1 MRYAILPTLALA
13 AAVGCSNTATVES
26 SPAPDRGNAIPRDA
40 AELPA
45 GTRFEVELDETVGPE
60 DSRVGDEFRA
70 HVNEAIVATDGNV
83 VIPEGAN
90 VTGVVTGLAEAEGDN
105 PAVIR
110 LDFTTLGFAG
120 ETYRIDASVVEV
132 DVSFLDRVR
141 GAGTEAGI
149 GAAAGAVLG
158 AIIGGDLLDILVGG
172 ALGAGAGTA
181 IALGTDDSA
190 ALPEGTNLTLQ
201 TNERLALR

>member
-26 SPAPDRGNAIPRDA
+26 SPAPDRGNAIPRNA
-40 AELPA
+40 SELPA

-70 HVNEAIVATDGNV
+70 HVDEAIVATDGSV

-90 VTGVVTGLAEAEGDN
+90 VTGVVTGLAKAEGDN

-158 AIIGGDLLDILVGG
+158 AIIGGSLLDILVGG

-190 ALPEGTNLTLQ
+190 ALPKGTNLTLQ

>member
-1 MRYAILPTLALA
+1 MRYTILPTLALA

-40 AELPA
+40 SELPA
-45 GTRFEVELDETVGPE
+45 GTRFVVELDETVGPE

-70 HVNEAIVATDGNV
+70 HVDEAVVATDGSV

-120 ETYRIDASVVEV
+120 ETYRLDASVVEV

-141 GAGTEAGI
+141 GAGREAGI

-190 ALPEGTNLTLQ
+190 ALPDGTNLTLQ

>member
-26 SPAPDRGNAIPRDA
+26 SPAPDRGNAIPQNA
-40 AELPA
+40 SELPA

-70 HVNEAIVATDGNV
+70 HVNEAIVATDGSV

-190 ALPEGTNLTLQ
+190 ALPDGTNLTLQ